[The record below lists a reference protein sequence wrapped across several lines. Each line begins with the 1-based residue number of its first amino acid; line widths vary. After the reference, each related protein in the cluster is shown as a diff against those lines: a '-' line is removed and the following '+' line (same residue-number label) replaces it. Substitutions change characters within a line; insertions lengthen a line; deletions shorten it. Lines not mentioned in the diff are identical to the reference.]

1 MPAHLRNAKLR
12 KEDFLSPRLRVICAN
27 ALTGDAILT
36 TERSHDAAD
45 CTLQSLF
52 QWERPVVVDHEQMH
66 TTYLVD
72 SRETDCNSNPWTLA
86 KEEMEGNVTMKI
98 LHVVVVQWLPQ
109 VRVVPFV
116 KLNNSQR
123 SIELREFAFD
133 FDAPPDS
140 NKVLL
145 RDVAPEW
152 LQQVRRGSSEMHK
165 FFGALLEDLL
175 CNNPAARKRNLVYGL
190 GDVRNDPAEQH
201 ITIIFDRDP
210 CRCKFRDQHRVHDP
224 SPEDLEDLIGDLRR
238 FFS

>member
-1 MPAHLRNAKLR
+1 MALRLRNAKLR
-12 KEDFLSPRLRVICAN
+12 KEDLRARLRVLFAN
-27 ALTGDAILT
+27 ALTGETVLAA
-36 TERSHDAAD
+36 ERSHGATD

-52 QWERPVVVDHEQMH
+52 QWERPMVDHPQMRN
-66 TTYLVD
+66 TFLVD
-72 SRETDCNSNPWTLA
+72 GREADPNCQPWILA
-86 KEEMEGNVTMKI
+86 KEETEGNLTIKL
-98 LHVVVVQWLPQ
+98 LHVMVVQWLPQ
-109 VRVVPFV
+109 VRVVPFI
-116 KLNNSQR
+116 KLNTSQR

-133 FDAPPDS
+133 FDAPSDS

-175 CNNPAARKRNLVYGL
+175 CNNPAARKRNLAYGL
-190 GDVRNDPAEQH
+190 GDFRNDPTEQH

-210 CRCKFRDQHRVHDP
+210 CRCRLRDQHRVHDP
-224 SPEDLEDLIGDLRR
+224 SPQDIDDLMVDLRR